1 MIARRSTAEAAAWL
15 LFSAGGMA
23 SALVVPVLLLLL
35 GVLFPVGLLVPPDH
49 ANLLALL
56 HNPLARGVLLVL
68 CVLSLLH
75 WAHRFRY
82 TLFDGLQLTRLRTP
96 INLACYA
103 AAAAGSVWAAIV
115 LLG

>member
-1 MIARRSTAEAAAWL
+1 MTARRSSPEAAAWL

-23 SALVVPVLLLLL
+23 SALAVPVLLLLL
-35 GVLFPVGLLVPPDH
+35 GRVFPTGLLEPAEH
-49 ANLLALL
+49 ADLLALL
-56 HNPLARGVLLVL
+56 DNPLVGGVLLVL

-82 TLFDGLQLTRLRTP
+82 TLIDGLQLMRLRTP
-96 INLACYA
+96 INLLCYA
-103 AAAAGSVWAAIV
+103 VAAVGCLWSALV